1 METLKP
7 TLKRGRD
14 VWDPINMPAV
24 EFRARVETLREVMG
38 QKGLD
43 LLLIYGYGPDAYGD
57 QCYISN
63 FLIKMP
69 RGALVAIPTEGEVS
83 LFVEGFPR
91 DQPFVQCTTWIRD
104 IRTCRDVA
112 ESCRAYIQEQPVRPE
127 AIGLAG
133 LREHMP
139 YGQFRLLTQGPS
151 PANFIACDNILSG
164 MRALKSIREQD
175 QVRRAARIVERTF
188 SFLTTAPWPE
198 NNESIIEAGL
208 DYFARLEGAEDVR
221 VLVARQNG
229 TDGALRLARDVSLAA
244 GDGMIVYLAVAL
256 ERYWSEGIRTLVAT
270 HGGLAPAPDEA
281 VRELYMR
288 IVNRMLPQK
297 SIASFQA
304 EVRDEI
310 ENSPFAHPGRY
321 DLGQG
326 IGLSLSEA
334 PALAGEA
341 DGCFQAGHCLAL
353 RLDLKDQKGSR
364 FVSGDTLL
372 VTSAGGQVLT
382 TR

>member
-14 VWDPINMPAV
+14 VWDPINMPAT
-24 EFRARVETLREVMG
+24 EFQARVETLREVMG
-38 QKGLD
+38 RKGLD

-69 RGALVAIPTEGEVS
+69 RGALVAIPAEGEVS

-91 DQPFVQCTTWIRD
+91 DQPFVECTTWIKD
-104 IRTCRDVA
+104 IHTCKDVA
-112 ESCRAYIQEQPVRPE
+112 EGCRGYIHEQPVRPE
-127 AIGLAG
+127 TIGLAG
-133 LREHMP
+133 LRAHMP
-139 YGQFRLLTQGPS
+139 YGQFRLLTQGLS
-151 PANFIACDNILSG
+151 PANLVASDDILSD

-188 SFLTTAPWPE
+188 SYLATASWPE
-198 NNESIIEAGL
+198 KNETILEAGL
-208 DYFARLEGAEDVR
+208 DYFARLQGAEDVR
-221 VLVARQNG
+221 VLVARQNEA
-229 TDGALRLARDVSLAA
+229 DGALRLARDASLAV
-244 GDGMIVYLAVAL
+244 GDGMIVYLAVSF

-270 HGGLAPAPDEA
+270 HGGLELSSDEA

-288 IVNRMLPQK
+288 IVNRITRQK
-297 SIASFQA
+297 TIVSFQT

-310 ENSPFAHPGRY
+310 KNSPFAHLARY

-334 PALAGEA
+334 PAIAGEE

-353 RLDLKDQKGSR
+353 RLDLMDQKGTR
-364 FVSGDTLL
+364 FVRGDTLL
-372 VTSAGGQVLT
+372 VTQTGGQVLT
-382 TR
+382 TL